1 MTVHA
6 PSMGILSDRVV
17 VRDILLRMK
26 ADETSFISQALRV
39 IGVAVVHVIGMTD
52 LHVRTSPLPQ
62 KLASRARSRLRAL
75 EQMLRRVIT
84 MMALGMLGQVQSV
97 PKPCPRV
104 HMVAGPSKPFCRR
117 VPKLPKERAPLMPP
131 YRGGDGSGDVDFAS
145 LPKGKPRK
153 PVPIYRLVAR
163 IALLQRVLE
172 NPEPSA
178 RRLAIHYAR
187 LKKLDGAPSPP
198 PEIPFRRAS
207 AELALVAGALPMELT
222 RALGV
227 WHDSG

>member
-1 MTVHA
+1 MNT
-6 PSMGILSDRVV
+6 S
-17 VRDILLRMK
+17 
-26 ADETSFISQALRV
+26 ETNFISQALRV
-39 IGVAVVHVIGMTD
+39 ISVAVVHVIGMTD
-52 LHVRTSPLPQ
+52 LHVRTTPLPQ
-62 KLASRARSRLRAL
+62 RLASRARSRLRAL

-84 MMALGMLGQVQSV
+84 LMALGLLGQVQSV

-104 HMVAGPSKPFCRR
+104 RVVAGPSKPFSRR
-117 VPKLPKERAPLMPP
+117 VPKLPEERAPLMPP
-131 YRGGDGSGDVDFAS
+131 YRGGGCGDVDFSA
-145 LPKGKPRK
+145 LPKSKPGK
-153 PVPIYRLVAR
+153 PVPIYKLVAH

-187 LKKLDGAPSPP
+187 LKKLDASPTPP
-198 PEIPFRRAS
+198 PEIPFRRVS

-222 RALGV
+222 RALAV

>member
-1 MTVHA
+1 
-6 PSMGILSDRVV
+6 
-17 VRDILLRMK
+17 MK
-26 ADETSFISQALRV
+26 ANETSFILQAMRV

-62 KLASRARSRLRAL
+62 RLASRARSQLRAL

-84 MMALGMLGQVQSV
+84 LMALGMLGQVQSV
-97 PKPCPRV
+97 PKPRPRV
-104 HMVAGPSKPFCRR
+104 RVVAGPSKPFSRC
-117 VPKLPKERAPLMPP
+117 VPKLPEERTPLMPA
-131 YRGGDGSGDVDFAS
+131 YRGGGCGNVDFAS

-153 PVPIYRLVAR
+153 PVLVYKLIAR

-178 RRLAIHYAR
+178 RRLAVHYAR
-187 LKKLDGAPSPP
+187 LKKLDASPSPP

-207 AELALVAGALPMELT
+207 AELALVAGALPMELKRT
-222 RALGV
+222 LKV

>member
-1 MTVHA
+1 
-6 PSMGILSDRVV
+6 
-17 VRDILLRMK
+17 MK
-26 ADETSFISQALRV
+26 ADEPSFISQALRV
-39 IGVAVVHVIGMTD
+39 ISEAVVHVIGMTD
-52 LHVRTSPLPQ
+52 LHVRTTPLPRR
-62 KLASRARSRLRAL
+62 LASRARSRLRAL

-84 MMALGMLGQVQSV
+84 LMALGMLGQVQSV
-97 PKPCPRV
+97 PKPRPRV
-104 HMVAGPSKPFCRR
+104 RVVSGPSKPFSRR
-117 VPKLPKERAPLMPP
+117 VSKLPEERVPLMPA
-131 YRGGDGSGDVDFAS
+131 YRGGGCGDVDFAS

-153 PVPIYRLVAR
+153 PVPIYKLIAR

-187 LKKLDGAPSPP
+187 LKKLDASPSPP

-207 AELALVAGALPMELT
+207 AELALVAGALPMELIH
-222 RALGV
+222 ALRL

>member
-1 MTVHA
+1 
-6 PSMGILSDRVV
+6 
-17 VRDILLRMK
+17 MK
-26 ADETSFISQALRV
+26 ASETNFISQALRV

-62 KLASRARSRLRAL
+62 RLASRARSRLRAL

-84 MMALGMLGQVQSV
+84 LMALGMLGQVQSV
-97 PKPCPRV
+97 PKLRPRV
-104 HMVAGPSKPFCRR
+104 RLLN
-117 VPKLPKERAPLMPP
+117 VPPLMTIRLSPLRDTRGRQGRLPEERAPLMPA
-131 YRGGDGSGDVDFAS
+131 YRGGGSGDVDFAS

-153 PVPIYRLVAR
+153 PVPIRKLVAR
-163 IALLQRVLE
+163 IALLQRILE

-187 LKKLDGAPSPP
+187 LKKLDASPSPP

-222 RALGV
+222 RALAV

>member
-1 MTVHA
+1 MLAPMTTEH
-6 PSMGILSDRVV
+6 
-17 VRDILLRMK
+17 
-26 ADETSFISQALRV
+26 TFISQALRV
-39 IGVAVVHVIGMTD
+39 IGIAVVHVIGITD
-52 LHVRTSPLPQ
+52 LHVRTAPLPRR
-62 KLASRARSRLRAL
+62 LASHARSRLRAL

-84 MMALGMLGQVQSV
+84 LMALGMLGQVRSV
-97 PKPCPRV
+97 PKPRPRV
-104 HMVAGPSKPFCRR
+104 RVIAGPAKPCRRR
-117 VPKLPKERAPLMPP
+117 VPKLAEERAPLMPA
-131 YRGGDGSGDVDFAS
+131 YRGGSSDVDFS
-145 LPKGKPRK
+145 TLPKGKPRK
-153 PVPIYRLVAR
+153 PVPIYKLVAR

-187 LKKLDGAPSPP
+187 LKKLDASPSPP

-222 RALGV
+222 RALAV

>member
-1 MTVHA
+1 
-6 PSMGILSDRVV
+6 
-17 VRDILLRMK
+17 MK
-26 ADETSFISQALRV
+26 PNETSFISQALRV

-52 LHVRTSPLPQ
+52 LHVRTTPLPQ
-62 KLASRARSRLRAL
+62 RLASRARSRLKAL

-84 MMALGMLGQVQSV
+84 LMALGMLGQVQSV
-97 PKPCPRV
+97 PKARPRV
-104 HMVAGPSKPFCRR
+104 RVVAGPSKPFSRR
-117 VPKLPKERAPLMPP
+117 VPKLPEERAPLMPP
-131 YRGGDGSGDVDFAS
+131 YRSGGSGDVDFAS

-153 PVPIYRLVAR
+153 PVPIYKLIAR

-187 LKKLDGAPSPP
+187 LKKLDTSPSPP

-207 AELALVAGALPMELT
+207 AELALVAGALPMALR
-222 RALGV
+222 RALAV
-227 WHDSG
+227 WHDTS

>member
-1 MTVHA
+1 
-6 PSMGILSDRVV
+6 
-17 VRDILLRMK
+17 MK
-26 ADETSFISQALRV
+26 ASETSFISQALRV

-52 LHVRTSPLPQ
+52 LHVRTTPLPRR
-62 KLASRARSRLRAL
+62 LANRARSRLQAL

-84 MMALGMLGQVQSV
+84 LMALGMLGQVQSV
-97 PKPCPRV
+97 PKPRPRV
-104 HMVAGPSKPFCRR
+104 RVIAGPLKPSSRR
-117 VPKLPKERAPLMPP
+117 VPKLPEERAPLMPA
-131 YRGGDGSGDVDFAS
+131 YRGGGGSDVDFTS

-153 PVPIYRLVAR
+153 PMPVHKLVAR

-187 LKKLDGAPSPP
+187 LKKLDASPSPP
-198 PEIPFRRAS
+198 PEIPFVRAS

-222 RALGV
+222 RVLRL

>member
-1 MTVHA
+1 
-6 PSMGILSDRVV
+6 
-17 VRDILLRMK
+17 MK

-52 LHVRTSPLPQ
+52 LHVRSSPLPQ
-62 KLASRARSRLRAL
+62 RLASRARSRLKAL

-84 MMALGMLGQVQSV
+84 LMALGMLGQVQSV
-97 PKPCPRV
+97 PKPGPRV
-104 HMVAGPSKPFCRR
+104 RVVAGPSKPLSRR
-117 VPKLPKERAPLMPP
+117 VPKLPEERAPLMPT
-131 YRGGDGSGDVDFAS
+131 YRGGGCGDVDFAS

-153 PVPIYRLVAR
+153 PVPIYKLIAR

-178 RRLAIHYAR
+178 RKLAIHYAR
-187 LKKLDGAPSPP
+187 LKKLDASPSPP
-198 PEIPFRRAS
+198 PEIPFHRAG

-222 RALGV
+222 RALRL

>member
-1 MTVHA
+1 MNTN
-6 PSMGILSDRVV
+6 
-17 VRDILLRMK
+17 
-26 ADETSFISQALRV
+26 ETSFISQALRV

-52 LHVRTSPLPQ
+52 LHVRTSPLPRR
-62 KLASRARSRLRAL
+62 LASRARARLKAL

-84 MMALGMLGQVQSV
+84 LMALGMLGQVQSV
-97 PKPCPRV
+97 PKPRPRV
-104 HMVAGPSKPFCRR
+104 RVVAGPSKPFSRR
-117 VPKLPKERAPLMPP
+117 VPKLPEERAPLMPP
-131 YRGGDGSGDVDFAS
+131 FRGGGSDVDFSA

-153 PVPIYRLVAR
+153 PVPIYKLIAR

-187 LKKLDGAPSPP
+187 LKKLDASPSPP
-198 PEIPFRRAS
+198 PEIPIRRAG

-222 RALGV
+222 RALRL

>member
-1 MTVHA
+1 
-6 PSMGILSDRVV
+6 
-17 VRDILLRMK
+17 MK
-26 ADETSFISQALRV
+26 PNETSFISQALRV

-52 LHVRTSPLPQ
+52 LHVRTSPLPRR
-62 KLASRARSRLRAL
+62 LASRARSRLRVL

-84 MMALGMLGQVQSV
+84 LMALGMLGQVQSV
-97 PKPCPRV
+97 PKPGPRV
-104 HMVAGPSKPFCRR
+104 RVVVGPSKPFSRR
-117 VPKLPKERAPLMPP
+117 VPKLPKERPPFMPP
-131 YRGGDGSGDVDFAS
+131 YRGCGSGDVDFAS
-145 LPKGKPRK
+145 LPKGQPRK
-153 PVPIYRLVAR
+153 PMPIYKLVAR

-187 LKKLDGAPSPP
+187 LKKLDASPSPP

-222 RALGV
+222 RALRL

>member
-1 MTVHA
+1 
-6 PSMGILSDRVV
+6 
-17 VRDILLRMK
+17 MK
-26 ADETSFISQALRV
+26 DSETSFISQALRV
-39 IGVAVVHVIGMTD
+39 IGVAVVHVIGMTE

-62 KLASRARSRLRAL
+62 RLASRARSRLRAL

-84 MMALGMLGQVQSV
+84 LMALSMLGQVQSV
-97 PKPCPRV
+97 PKPRPRV
-104 HMVAGPSKPFCRR
+104 RVIDGHSKPSLSSPLRR
-117 VPKLPKERAPLMPP
+117 QGRLPEERPLLMPA
-131 YRGGDGSGDVDFAS
+131 YRGGGCSDVDFSA

-153 PVPIYRLVAR
+153 PVPVYKLVAR

-187 LKKLDGAPSPP
+187 LKKLDASPSPP
-198 PEIPFRRAS
+198 PEIPFRSAN

-222 RALGV
+222 RALRL